1 MVLTPRFFLFF
12 ALGFLP
18 ILGGIN
24 DSRIFVLALAYDAGV
39 VAVTVAEWLLLVRKP
54 GLRIRRDAPSVVSIG
69 VPFEAVIYIEN
80 PSAATLRVTVK
91 DSPPREFEV
100 STRSVMLEL
109 PAGSGDSRSYQVRA
123 NVRGTFQFQEIFY
136 RIGGVTGLCEVQ
148 RRLDAVATVKV
159 YPNLKNL
166 SQVELAIAQ

>member
-91 DSPPREFEV
+91 DSPQPR
-100 STRSVMLEL
+100 RHHR
-109 PAGSGDSRSYQVRA
+109 PAPERICGNRLCHPKSAKIRA
-123 NVRGTFQFQEIFY
+123 R
-136 RIGGVTGLCEVQ
+136 RIK
-148 RRLDAVATVKV
+148 R
-159 YPNLKNL
+159 
-166 SQVELAIAQ
+166 IA